1 MHRPEV
7 IQVTAQEMGGVGGVM
22 VPTSKKI
29 RIILSQTALR
39 MRMWFLSIP
48 DVLRNT
54 LRMMSFAKVS
64 IVQALYAINQYFA
77 ALAISPQLPLF

>member
-22 VPTSKKI
+22 VPT
-29 RIILSQTALR
+29 LSQTALR